1 MDFFLGGIIQF
12 GGNFAP
18 RDWAFCHGQIVSI
31 NQNQALYAIL
41 GTIWGGD
48 GRTSFALPDL
58 RGRVPSGFGQG
69 YGLSNVFM
77 GQKFG
82 QEICILSL
90 AQMPVHSHSA
100 IFQGTGGLVENP
112 ISATGKLKV
121 ATNGT
126 EQKTA
131 TSNSDA
137 INADGISIGP
147 SSANLYRA
155 DATTYQELDCV
166 DVTVSGNS
174 GGITGGTVSIDN
186 NGGSQPFSIMQPTLG
201 VNFIIC
207 LEGVFPSRN

>member
-1 MDFFLGGIIQF
+1 MEFFLGGIIQF

-18 RDWAFCHGQIVSI
+18 RDWAFCQGQYISI
-31 NQNQALYAIL
+31 NQNQALFAIL

-48 GRTSFALPDL
+48 GRTNFALPDM
-58 RGRVPSGFGQG
+58 RSRVPIGVGQG
-69 YGLSNVFM
+69 PGLSNVFISEES
-77 GQKFG
+77 GWESCSLG
-82 QEICILSL
+82 L
-90 AQMPVHSHSA
+90 AQMPVHSHIA
-100 IFQGTGGLVENP
+100 TFQGTGGDVENP

-121 ATNGT
+121 ATDGT

-155 DATTYQELDCV
+155 DATTYQDLDCV

-174 GGITGGTVSIDN
+174 GGITGGIVSIDN
-186 NGGSQPFSIMQPTLG
+186 NGGWSTF
-201 VNFIIC
+201 
-207 LEGVFPSRN
+207 